1 MGSPANDPKYD
12 GCRKMS
18 TQHNYHHSHHSQR
31 LAAVFI
37 IIAVV
42 IIFMNIT
49 IVCGNDDDYDDD
61 NDGDDDG
68 DDDGVG
74 NEGYDEDVY
83 N

>member
-1 MGSPANDPKYD
+1 
-12 GCRKMS
+12 
-18 TQHNYHHSHHSQR
+18 
-31 LAAVFI
+31 
-37 IIAVV
+37 
-42 IIFMNIT
+42 MNIT